1 MKLIHA
7 RYKWNYSKSK
17 VSRAVLLQSSQIYH
31 KLKVQH
37 NIDSF
42 SGQGVIPDRR

>member
-1 MKLIHA
+1 MKLIQA
-7 RYKWNYSKSK
+7 RYKFNYGKSK
-17 VSRAVLLQSSQIYH
+17 VGAVLLQSRQIYH
-31 KLKVQH
+31 KLKVQY